1 MKIQAKIFLLA
12 LANVVC
18 TAMILIYPA
27 SSESEEICFYPG
39 EKITFEVRWSFIV
52 AGEATLEVLP
62 PENLDGTPALHF
74 VYTAK
79 TTPFIDSFYKV
90 RDRIESWTDT
100 GINHSL
106 LYKKRHEGKSVK
118 EIIVK
123 FDWNKLEASQIKNGN
138 MTDTVIIEENT
149 FDPLSVFYAFRV
161 GKPDKDNCI
170 KINLTD
176 GKKIINS
183 NARLIEKQKITI
195 AEKTYDTILVE
206 PEIEGISGVFRK
218 TKSSKMQIWI
228 TDDTKRIPVR
238 IKSRVTV
245 GSFIAD
251 LISYSPG
258 EKTSALKRQGQ

>member
-1 MKIQAKIFLLA
+1 MKTSYIKIKQTLAFMTCIMVALLSP
-12 LANVVC
+12 VPC
-18 TAMILIYPA
+18 K
-27 SSESEEICFYPG
+27 SEEVCFYPG

-52 AGEATLEVLP
+52 AGEATLEVMP
-62 PENLDGTPALHF
+62 DEYLDGTPALHF

-118 EIIVK
+118 EIIVQ

-161 GKPDKDNCI
+161 GKPDENNCI
-170 KINLTD
+170 KTNLTD
-176 GKKIINS
+176 GKKIIKS
-183 NARLIEKQKITI
+183 NARMVKKQRITI
-195 AEKTYDTILVE
+195 ADKSYDTILVE
-206 PEIEGISGVFRK
+206 PEIEGISGVFKK
-218 TKSSKMQIWI
+218 TKKSKMQIWI
-228 TDDTKRIPVR
+228 TDDNQRIPVR

-251 LISYSPG
+251 LISYSQGDITRP
-258 EKTSALKRQGQ
+258 LKIQVH